1 MADADQDTT
10 EFIHRVPLRTRSQK
24 SRSRI
29 LHEARLMFAERGFGA
44 ANVRDIAA
52 AAETRHSMIRYHFG
66 SKEQLWREAVRDM
79 FDLLDRAVDPRDI
92 LSDGYT
98 GVEAFKEFLRRYI
111 RHCAA
116 NPEHA
121 RIMISEA
128 MQGGERL
135 DWIVATFLK
144 PRHQLLEQNF
154 DVNGRLPGMPDMTP
168 LSFIYIVSSVCQM
181 PFVLAHEAK
190 ALFGVYPQQQD
201 IIDSHIQSVLNLF
214 FQYRDQD

>member
-1 MADADQDTT
+1 MRPALIQMG
-10 EFIHRVPLRTRSQK
+10 EIKVLP
-24 SRSRI
+24 I
-29 LHEARLMFAERGFGA
+29 
-44 ANVRDIAA
+44 
-52 AAETRHSMIRYHFG
+52 
-66 SKEQLWREAVRDM
+66 
-79 FDLLDRAVDPRDI
+79 
-92 LSDGYT
+92 
-98 GVEAFKEFLRRYI
+98 VE
-111 RHCAA
+111 
-116 NPEHA
+116 
-121 RIMISEA
+121 
-128 MQGGERL
+128 
-135 DWIVATFLK
+135 TFLK